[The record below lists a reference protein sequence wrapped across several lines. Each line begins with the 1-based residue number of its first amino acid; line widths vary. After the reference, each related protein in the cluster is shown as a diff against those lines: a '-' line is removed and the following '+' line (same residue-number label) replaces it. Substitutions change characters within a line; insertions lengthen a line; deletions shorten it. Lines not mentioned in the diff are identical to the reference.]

1 MSNQYHEN
9 QEHAWQREMDYKLDT
24 VSKLWTEIYEL
35 RSRINSYMIEIN
47 KLEDQ
52 VAQLRH
58 DAYDAW
64 MREP

>member
-9 QEHAWQREMDYKLDT
+9 QERTWQREMDYKLDT
-24 VSKLWTEIYEL
+24 VNQLWTEIYEL
-35 RSRINSYMIEIN
+35 RSRINSYIIEIN

-58 DAYDAW
+58 DSYNAW